1 MAAMGP
7 FMALASSVSC
17 AMTTTCALDAR
28 LRASTLTTI
37 WSVSPIPSP
46 TVHGDSRTPG
56 LTVLEGDIL
65 AMGGGARGAT
75 TDLVTAVVII
85 MDLDIITPNIM
96 AAMDLAQAVLLVVLG
111 VDSVEEVAAIQGE
124 HSVAVG
130 VAEAVALHG
139 GGEVQLRR
147 KLDSSSRL
155 VLVAEQLNP
164 WRLELTLNSSSNNSP
179 SHPVR
184 RKEGA
189 SFMELDKL
197 CPVFWS
203 RLV

>member
-7 FMALASSVSC
+7 FTALASSALS

-28 LRASTLTTI
+28 LRASMSTTT
-37 WSVSPIPSP
+37 WSVSLIPSP

-56 LTVLEGDIL
+56 LTALEGDIL

-75 TDLVTAVVII
+75 TDLVTVVVII
-85 MDLDIITPNIM
+85 MDLDTITPTIM
-96 AAMDLAQAVLLVVLG
+96 MAMDLAQAVLLAVLG
-111 VDSVEEVAAIQGE
+111 VDSVKEAAAVQGE
-124 HSVAVG
+124 HSMAVG
-130 VAEAVALHG
+130 VVEAVGLHG

-155 VLVAEQLNP
+155 VLVVEQPNP
-164 WRLELTLNSSSNNSP
+164 WRLVLTLNSSSNNSL

-184 RKEGA
+184 RREGA

-197 CPVFWS
+197 CPVSWS
-203 RLV
+203 HLV